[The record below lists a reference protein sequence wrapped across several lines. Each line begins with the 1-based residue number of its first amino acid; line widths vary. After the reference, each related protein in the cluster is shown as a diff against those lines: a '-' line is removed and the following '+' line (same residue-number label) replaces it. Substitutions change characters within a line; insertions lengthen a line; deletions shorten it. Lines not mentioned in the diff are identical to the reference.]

1 MAMKR
6 ILIIDDS
13 ELTLHLVHKTLTK
26 AGFEVF
32 TTGDLLEFDRLV
44 KEKKPD
50 LIITDIKMPEISGDN
65 ICEVLKRDYNTGD
78 IPIVFFSS
86 LSDDELKVLAE
97 KSGADGFISKEHGLE
112 ELESMIRNVVEGI
125 LW

>member
-1 MAMKR
+1 MKK

-13 ELTLHLVHKTLTK
+13 ELTLHLVQKTLNK

-32 TTGDLLEFDRLV
+32 TTSSILEFDKIV
-44 KEKKPD
+44 KESRPD

-86 LSDDELKVLAE
+86 LSDDELKALAE
-97 KSGADGFISKEHGLE
+97 KSGADGYISKEHGLD
-112 ELESMIRNVVEGI
+112 ELESMIKQVVEGI

>member
-1 MAMKR
+1 MKK

-13 ELTLHLVHKTLTK
+13 ELTLHLVDKTLSK
-26 AGFEVF
+26 AGFQVA
-32 TTGDLLEFDRLV
+32 TASNLVEFDRIL
-44 KEKKPD
+44 KENRPD

-65 ICEVLKRDYNTGD
+65 ICEVLKKDYNTGD

-86 LSDDELKVLAE
+86 LSDDELRTLAE
-97 KSGADGFISKEHGLE
+97 KSGADGFISKVHGLT
-112 ELESMIRNVVEGI
+112 ELEDMIRQVVEGI

>member
-1 MAMKR
+1 MKK

-13 ELTLHLVHKTLTK
+13 ELTLHLVQKTLIK

-32 TTGDLLEFDRLV
+32 TTTNLLEFDKIV
-44 KEKKPD
+44 KENRPD

-86 LSDDELKVLAE
+86 LSDEELRVLAE
-97 KSGADGFISKEHGLE
+97 KSGADGFISKEHGLD
-112 ELESMIRNVVEGI
+112 ELENMIKQVVEGI